1 MRIAILAALLLSGC
15 AASNLQLERAGA
27 ASTVTRSTVALAR
40 NYTNELQLRRREA
53 AVALVASDPLCMWG
67 GTITVDRQW
76 DGSRSLCD
84 LQGVPEARQIEVS
97 LEPIAEDRLAT
108 LTTIVA
114 GLAAYQAALADI
126 LEEKPDE
133 ARLTLAT
140 ATSTLAVAAT
150 DINRITGGAAI
161 DLGPLTGER
170 QDAVLTLVQTLSDM
184 YETKMKV
191 RKVRALVDRANTAML
206 IEDLETA
213 IGRLESLQG
222 GNADTQLLLALSLA
236 YASEAQR
243 APFAERRA
251 LIREIAAAN
260 DLVSGANTEAAQEL
274 AKVLAELAKVDQ
286 AMRRALA
293 GDFSEAERARIARE
307 NRRAVFSI
315 LSQIAAIF
323 PPLK

>member
-1 MRIAILAALLLSGC
+1 M
-15 AASNLQLERAGA
+15 
-27 ASTVTRSTVALAR
+27 
-40 NYTNELQLRRREA
+40 
-53 AVALVASDPLCMWG
+53 
-67 GTITVDRQW
+67 
-76 DGSRSLCD
+76 
-84 LQGVPEARQIEVS
+84 PEARQIEVS

-150 DINRITGGAAI
+150 DINRIAGGVAI

-251 LIREIAAAN
+251 LLREIAAAN